1 MKVKF
6 ERLEIPEVIIIEP
19 VVFEDERGYFF
30 ESYQKEK
37 FKEIGIDV
45 DFVQDNQSLSIK
57 VGTIRGLHYQLNPK
71 AQAKLV
77 RVITGAVFDVAVDI
91 RKNSPTFKKWVSVI
105 LTADNKRQI
114 FIPKGF
120 AHGICTLTPNT
131 KILYKTDEFYS
142 KEYERSIRWDDPD
155 INIKWPLEDIG
166 EVTLSEKDKNAPFL
180 KNAFLVYS
188 YW

>member
-1 MKVKF
+1 MIFK
-6 ERLEIPEVIIIEP
+6 RLEIPDVIIIEP
-19 VVFEDERGYFF
+19 TVFEDERGYFF

-37 FKEIGIDV
+37 FKEMGIDV

-57 VGTIRGLHYQLNPK
+57 AGTIRGLHYQLNPK

-77 RVITGAVFDVAVDI
+77 RVITGAVFDVSVDI
-91 RKNSPTFKKWVSVI
+91 RKGSPTFKKWVSVI

-120 AHGICTLTPNT
+120 AHGILTLVSNT
-131 KILYKTDEFYS
+131 EILYKIDEFYS
-142 KEYERSIRWDDPD
+142 KAHERSIRWNDPD
-155 INIKWPLEDIG
+155 IDVKWPLDNIG

-180 KNAFLVYS
+180 KNAEINFV
-188 YW
+188 